1 MIYSSPTVNL
11 AAFILI
17 CLAVL
22 AAPIYAGWVFGGWI
36 ADRGE
41 KNLFH
46 RITRLSATA

>member
-11 AAFILI
+11 AAFTLI

-22 AAPIYAGWVFGGWI
+22 AAPIYAGWALGGWI

-41 KNLFH
+41 KRRGLMLLKGD
-46 RITRLSATA
+46 RK